1 MNSLLS
7 FETFIT
13 PRIITILYWLSLFA
27 VLMGSLSMMF
37 SGMGIAGF
45 FTGLL
50 VLVIG
55 AISVRIYCELI
66 MVIFRNNEYL
76 KTISSKES
84 LNKDLL

>member
-13 PRIITILYWLSLFA
+13 LRIITILYWPSLFA
-27 VLMGSLSMMF
+27 ALMGSLSMMF

-66 MVIFRNNEYL
+66 MVIFP
-76 KTISSKES
+76 
-84 LNKDLL
+84 